1 VCLFWILSNK
11 LDLNQETHFTIKVF
25 LPTTFLQQPNCI
37 PFGRCKVRQTII
49 AVLSPTQWKECCKN
63 LTRTRVNFCRE
74 WSTGHELF
82 VEGDVYDVICALER
96 DEAHDEPGRSLR
108 MHLGW
113 DVAAPRADR
122 DLKVALACK
131 DVHSQM
137 IKH

>member
-1 VCLFWILSNK
+1 
-11 LDLNQETHFTIKVF
+11 
-25 LPTTFLQQPNCI
+25 
-37 PFGRCKVRQTII
+37 
-49 AVLSPTQWKECCKN
+49 
-63 LTRTRVNFCRE
+63 VNFCRE